1 MLMRSDAYE
10 RLLFLAHFFSLL
22 EWGEGIQLTMAQP
35 YLRVRRSPQVRG
47 RLADRPQTVNCQDK
61 SRRPAR
67 ARVSMQL
74 IHGPSSSFELTFLE

>member
-1 MLMRSDAYE
+1 MGRGYPTHNGTALPASATQPAGTTQSASYYEADWLMDLS
-10 RLLFLAHFFSLL
+10 
-22 EWGEGIQLTMAQP
+22 
-35 YLRVRRSPQVRG
+35 
-47 RLADRPQTVNCQDK
+47 PQTVNCQDK